1 MLHAANLLQ
10 RLCKRAERKFTFNF
24 PSAAN
29 LLQRYYK
36 ITSSRNICIY
46 HFYGKYYLHQRRPC
60 TIRAAIRQCC
70 AVANAPIKQKKVVS
84 EFRYNPA

>member
-1 MLHAANLLQ
+1 MLH
-10 RLCKRAERKFTFNF
+10 
-24 PSAAN
+24 AAN

-36 ITSSRNICIY
+36 ITSSRNVCIY
-46 HFYGKYYLHQRRPC
+46 HFYGKYYLHQRRPY
-60 TIRAAIRQCC
+60 TIRAAILQYC